1 MPTTARNMSPLTMFC
16 SGYVIGRPVRS
27 SCSLP
32 KAMRLPVSVTK
43 PMSTPSMIVSLTW
56 PSTLMSASVM
66 RTNSD
71 TAMTAEAPP
80 PTPLKIATIC
90 GIAVILMV
98 RASTAP
104 MTAPMAMPAAIIS

>member
-1 MPTTARNMSPLTMFC
+1 MPTIAKNMSPLTMFC
-16 SGYVIGRPVRS
+16 SGYVTARVVIT

-32 KAMRLPVSVTK
+32 NAMRLPVSVTK
-43 PMSTPSMIVSLTW
+43 PMSTPSMIVSLMW
-56 PSTLMSASVM
+56 PSTLMSPSEM
-66 RTNSD
+66 RMNSD

-104 MTAPMAMPAAIIS
+104 MTAPMAMPTAIIS